1 MQTSPLAN
9 IQTIACHLL
18 YQHHLSILFTNLKQN
33 NIPFIILK
41 GWSFIPD
48 LYPDPANRPFSDVD
62 ILIHPKDF
70 QAVTNVMA
78 ELGYT
83 VKPSVLAG
91 LEPDP
96 PHIPLEITFSHP
108 AGIHIDL
115 HTHILTLA
123 WWQPA
128 FSIDLC
134 YIWQTAQ
141 PYQDST
147 GLQLQRLSPEVT
159 FLHLCL
165 HLWNHEPFNSR
176 FHTYTDLVLFL
187 RKYRNNMD
195 WDHILQLTTD
205 WHMQNLVFCVS
216 QILQRDFHT
225 TLPIEIQPKSH
236 PKSLQQRYIKSHFA
250 ASVLAGFV
258 PAPKL
263 VPAPSQSSVR
273 AGLVPAPTPWRSAF
287 LLRLAL
293 IDDLTLL
300 PKLLFSALFPNPS
313 LRTAIHN
320 QPSTLLQHWTTYTR
334 RLLKS

>member
-1 MQTSPLAN
+1 MQTSYLAN

-48 LYPDPANRPFSDVD
+48 LYQDPADRPFSDVD

-91 LEPDP
+91 FEPAP

-128 FSIDLC
+128 FSIDLHH
-134 YIWQTAQ
+134 IWQTAQ

-176 FHTYTDLVLFL
+176 FHTYTDLVLLL
-187 RKYRNNMD
+187 RKYSHLMD

-205 WHMQNLVFCVS
+205 WHMQNLVFWVS
-216 QILQRDFHT
+216 QVLQRDFHT
-225 TLPIEIQPKSH
+225 TLPIHIN
-236 PKSLQQRYIKSHFA
+236 PKSLSPSIHYKFIQSKYTQSLMSKS
-250 ASVLAGFV
+250 SILN
-258 PAPKL
+258 
-263 VPAPSQSSVR
+263 
-273 AGLVPAPTPWRSAF
+273 PTNWFSAF

-300 PKLLFSALFPNPS
+300 PGLLFSALFPNPT

-334 RLLKS
+334 RLLRQ

>member
-1 MQTSPLAN
+1 MNLT
-9 IQTIACHLL
+9 TINFLL
-18 YQHHLSILFTNLKQN
+18 YKHYLTSLFNSLKQN
-33 NIPFIILK
+33 NLNFLILK

-48 LYPDPANRPFSDVD
+48 LYPDPANRPLSDVD
-62 ILIHPKDF
+62 ILIHPTDY
-70 QAVTNVMA
+70 QAVTA
-78 ELGYT
+78 CLTELGFT
-83 VKPSVLAG
+83 VLAG
-91 LEPDP
+91 LEPAP

-128 FSIDLC
+128 FSIDLHH
-134 YIWQTAQ
+134 IWQTGQ

-176 FHTYTDLVLFL
+176 FHTYTDLVLLL
-187 RKYRNNMD
+187 RKYSNSIR
-195 WDHILQLTTD
+195 WDYVLQLTKD

-225 TLPIEIQPKSH
+225 TLPIQIVPC
-236 PKSLQQRYIKSHFA
+236 PNPIVR
-250 ASVLAGFV
+250 AG
-258 PAPKL
+258 L
-263 VPAPSQSSVR
+263 VPAPSQTSVR

-300 PKLLFSALFPNPS
+300 PKLLFSALFPNPT

-320 QPSTLLQHWTTYTR
+320 QPRTLLQHWATYTR
-334 RLLKS
+334 RLLRQ